1 MAITGFT
8 SMLQN
13 VFLGLHFLS
22 FAAVWVFGFGPRSAT
37 GEPANYTPEIGL
49 MLVAAICVIALAAL
63 VHRMSNREHAAWD
76 PSFLSASQ
84 NQKQPA
90 SQLGQVLDGSQK
102 LR

>member
-1 MAITGFT
+1 
-8 SMLQN
+8 
-13 VFLGLHFLS
+13 
-22 FAAVWVFGFGPRSAT
+22 
-37 GEPANYTPEIGL
+37 

-90 SQLGQVLDGSQK
+90 SQLRQVLNGSQK